1 LSRVATAHYAVS
13 ISADSD
19 SRLTLPPV
27 LCRIVGDPLF
37 TFGVAGVALFLPL
50 LAFGRSLGRVIEG
63 AAEQPLR
70 PSARTLEVER

>member
-1 LSRVATAHYAVS
+1 
-13 ISADSD
+13 
-19 SRLTLPPV
+19 V